1 MKEGHLSSHLAREG
15 TVAAASALRA
25 FWLKWFSK
33 PAGDRPLFK
42 SVCKRRLRKLLL
54 LGLSDGQRATRLIS
68 LAQRFHAADQV
79 EFVGIDRFDSRP
91 VDVPHFTLKQAHQ
104 LLRTTS
110 ARIKLI
116 PGDPREALVRAANS
130 LQGIELVV
138 ISADQAADSLSQA
151 WFYLPRTLATEALIL
166 REEIAAE
173 GPILKLIS
181 RIELQRLAAAASIRR
196 RAA

>member
-1 MKEGHLSSHLAREG
+1 M
-15 TVAAASALRA
+15 AAASALKA

-33 PAGDRPLFK
+33 PLSDRPLYK
-42 SVCKRRLRKLLL
+42 SVCQHRPRKLML
-54 LGLSDGQRATRLIS
+54 LGLGDGQRVIRLIS
-68 LAQRFHAADQV
+68 LTQKFHLADQV

-130 LQGIELVV
+130 LQGIELVL
-138 ISADQAADSLSQA
+138 ISSDQDAESLSQA
-151 WFYLPRTLATEALIL
+151 WFYLPRTLTTNALIL
-166 REEIAAE
+166 REEITGA
-173 GPILKLIS
+173 GPILKQIPRL
-181 RIELQRLAAAASIRR
+181 ELERLASRASICR

>member
-1 MKEGHLSSHLAREG
+1 
-15 TVAAASALRA
+15 VAAASALRA

-33 PAGDRPLFK
+33 PVGDRPLYQAVSK
-42 SVCKRRLRKLLL
+42 SRPRKLML
-54 LGLSDGQRATRLIS
+54 LGLADGQRAIRLIS

-138 ISADQAADSLSQA
+138 ISADQTGDSLSQA
-151 WFYLPRTLATEALIL
+151 WFYLPRTLAGDALIL
-166 REEIAAE
+166 REEIVAE
-173 GPILKLIS
+173 GLLLKPIS
-181 RIELQRLAAAASIRR
+181 RLDLQRLAAAASVRR